1 MANSDTTDKVLAF
14 LAASYPNF
22 KLQPET
28 VEAYAEMLADVPPDL
43 LKAAAKQC
51 VAASRFFPTVAEL
64 RDAALALMPQQSG
77 LPTAGEAWAEVC
89 QQIRRTGSYG
99 KPEFSTPLIGRAVDS
114 MGGWKML
121 CMSEDPMPDRAHFF
135 RVYEALAQRA
145 TAQAKMLPEVRV
157 LAEELRAKALGD
169 GKAQP

>member
-1 MANSDTTDKVLAF
+1 MASLETFDVVWKRLMQIWPKEPASPERIELYQRLTADIPDDVL
-14 LAASYPNF
+14 
-22 KLQPET
+22 
-28 VEAYAEMLADVPPDL
+28 M
-43 LKAAAKQC
+43 AAALQ
-51 VAASRFFPTVAEL
+51 VIATHRFFPAIAEL
-64 RDAALALMPQQSG
+64 RDAALALLPRQSG

-99 KPEFSTPLIGRAVDS
+99 QPEFSTPLIGRAVDS

-145 TAQAKMLPEVRV
+145 TAQAKMLPEVRA
-157 LAEELRAKALGD
+157 LADGLRARQLEAGHE
-169 GKAQP
+169 